1 MLVYHIAGAILL
13 FRYIFRDPKVD
24 VRMLALG
31 AVLPNLID
39 KPLGTL
45 IAPDYF
51 GADRL
56 IGHSLAF
63 PTAIMTLALL
73 VTRRGRRRR
82 VIMAVAI
89 GAMLHLLLDGMWMSS
104 ATFLWPVFGW
114 AFDPGQADYWGH
126 LGGLFTPVAIG
137 QELAGLAYLTYLY
150 RRLGLSDPTIRKT
163 LLTTGRLPVRA

>member
-1 MLVYHIAGAILL
+1 VLIYHIAGAVLL

-24 VRMLALG
+24 MRLLALG

-51 GADRL
+51 QADRL
-56 IGHSLAF
+56 IGHSLLF
-63 PTAIMTLALL
+63 PTAIMTLVLL
-73 VTRRGRRRR
+73 LTRRGRRRR
-82 VIMAVAI
+82 AIMALAI
-89 GAMLHLLLDGMWMSS
+89 GAMLHLLLDGMWAST

-114 AFDPGQADYWGH
+114 AFDQGQADYWGN

-150 RRLGLSDPTIRKT
+150 RSLGLSDPSLHKT
-163 LLTTGRLPVRA
+163 LLTTGRLPA